1 MYLKKFTFFSDIAF
15 VILISLIFVI
25 LILISVAFVTLLER
39 KKIASIQN
47 RKGPNKV
54 GYFGVLQPVADGVK
68 LVLKETIFPHN
79 SILSIF
85 VLSPLLAFSFGFIG
99 WALLPLTGFSFM
111 LADLEYGF
119 ILIFILS
126 ICHVYSIILSGWA
139 SNSKYSFYGSL
150 RSAAQLI
157 AYDITIGFIMLTIF
171 IATRSFNMQK
181 VIEFQID
188 NGWFVFYYPVLFVIF
203 FICALAET
211 NRHPFDLPEAEAEL
225 VSGYNVEYSSIGFA
239 LFFLGEYASILFMS
253 SLVVVF
259 FLGAW
264 DAIIVLNSYAADY
277 VLKLAAYFIKL
288 TAVIYAFISI
298 RAAIPRYRYDQLM
311 VIGWKV
317 LLPTSFAIFI
327 LNVIIFYIAGMTIND
342 FDSIKF
348 IK

>member
-1 MYLKKFTFFSDIAF
+1 VAF
-15 VILISLIFVI
+15 VVI
-25 LILISVAFVTLLER
+25 VLISVAFITLLER

-54 GYFGVLQPVADGVK
+54 GYLGLLQPIADGVK

-85 VLSPLLAFSFGFIG
+85 ILSPILAFSFGFIG
-99 WALLPLTGFSFM
+99 WALLPLTGLSFM
-111 LADLEYGF
+111 IVDLEYGF

-171 IATRSFNMQK
+171 LATRSFNVK
-181 VIEFQID
+181 NVVLFQID
-188 NGWFVFYYPVLFVIF
+188 NGWFIFYYPVLFIIF

-211 NRHPFDLPEAEAEL
+211 NRHPFDLPEAEAES

-253 SLVVVF
+253 SLVVIF

-264 DAIIVLNSYAADY
+264 DAIIILNNSTFDY
-277 VLKLAAYFIKL
+277 LLKILVYFIKL
-288 TAVIYAFISI
+288 TVVIYLFISI

-311 VIGWKV
+311 LIGWKV
-317 LLPTSFAIFI
+317 LLPLSFSIFI
-327 LNVIIFYIAGMTIND
+327 LNIIIFYLMGMTLSD
-342 FDSIKF
+342 FDSFKF
-348 IK
+348 VDQYNILYDIFNILK